1 MELQDP
7 KNVEKIV
14 LLLYKQYC
22 NEIFE
27 IPQIEVIT
35 DKLSS
40 WAQFKVY
47 DLYTIN
53 EQVRDFA

>member
-7 KNVEKIV
+7 KNVEKII

-47 DLYTIN
+47 EI
-53 EQVRDFA
+53 